1 VIKFKIKTEDNLK
14 RRRREMQNKRGQS
27 ILEYV
32 IVLTVIV
39 AGIAIAAN
47 TVLKKAVQDGV
58 NNTAN
63 SITTATGKLPGAT
76 TP

>member
-1 VIKFKIKTEDNLK
+1 
-14 RRRREMQNKRGQS
+14 MHSKRGQS

-47 TVLKKAVQDGV
+47 SFLKKAVEDGV
-58 NNTAN
+58 NNTAK
-63 SITTATGKLPGAT
+63 SITTATGKLPGAGAE
-76 TP
+76 